1 MNSDAAKAMT
11 SVFKM
16 ASFAKTYKLAEK
28 LTGPFAEALIDYTDI
43 TSYPSPPVILDNAC
57 GTGIVSSILN
67 SKISEQFRHGW
78 ELTAG
83 DFSEAMVEYASNRGK
98 EEGWLNTAVKV
109 VDAQDT
115 KLPTGQYTHVF
126 ATFGEFDDVDLTGLP
141 AVAVN

>member
-1 MNSDAAKAMT
+1 MSSDAAKAMA
-11 SVFKM
+11 SVFKT
-16 ASFAKTYKLAEK
+16 ASFVKTYKLAEK
-28 LTGPFAEALIDYTDI
+28 ATGPFAEALIDYTEI

-67 SKISEQFRHGW
+67 SKVSEQVRQRW

-115 KLPTGQYTHVF
+115 KLSTAQYTHVF
-126 ATFGEFDDVDLTGLP
+126 ATFGEFDNVYLTGFQL
-141 AVAVN
+141 